1 MVCTRFIIFRFKLCI
16 RAFLTS
22 GSNIYSDGQIKEV
35 HTLKR
40 YPSSHVLDT
49 APGARVA
56 PDIKVLLQTTKNY
69 GSFSVNFLVSPQLM
83 YI

>member
-22 GSNIYSDGQIKEV
+22 GSNIYSDGKIKEV

-49 APGARVA
+49 
-56 PDIKVLLQTTKNY
+56 DIKVLLQTTKNY
-69 GSFSVNFLVSPQLM
+69 GSLAVNFLVSPQLM